1 MRGDVH
7 VRFAGRQQ
15 GNGAGVI
22 RSPRPLP
29 TRHLPRNCDEA
40 NLFFRL
46 VARRY
51 ERASIIITSNKS
63 FIDWGE
69 VFGDQVLATAIL
81 DRLLHH
87 SSTINIKGESFR
99 LKEKRRAGLLS
110 QQPSDTTDAP
120 ARDSPKSSNRWTE

>member
-1 MRGDVH
+1 MRGNVH
-7 VRFAGRQQ
+7 VRFGGRKR
-15 GNGAGVI
+15 GNGTGATQ
-22 RSPRPLP
+22 SPRLP
-29 TRHLPRNCDEA
+29 TRHLPMSREEA

-51 ERASIIITSNKS
+51 ERASLIITSNKS

-87 SSTINIKGESFR
+87 SNTINIKGESFR
-99 LKEKRRAGLLS
+99 LKEKRRAGLL
-110 QQPSDTTDAP
+110 D
-120 ARDSPKSSNRWTE
+120 KSWA

>member
-1 MRGDVH
+1 MSRE
-7 VRFAGRQQ
+7 
-15 GNGAGVI
+15 
-22 RSPRPLP
+22 
-29 TRHLPRNCDEA
+29 EA

-51 ERASIIITSNKS
+51 ERASLIITSNKS

-87 SSTINIKGESFR
+87 SITVNIKGESFR
-99 LKEKRRAGLLS
+99 LKEKRRAGMLDKTV
-110 QQPSDTTDAP
+110 QPEPGRPSTKDHAP
-120 ARDSPKSSNRWTE
+120 SPVQ